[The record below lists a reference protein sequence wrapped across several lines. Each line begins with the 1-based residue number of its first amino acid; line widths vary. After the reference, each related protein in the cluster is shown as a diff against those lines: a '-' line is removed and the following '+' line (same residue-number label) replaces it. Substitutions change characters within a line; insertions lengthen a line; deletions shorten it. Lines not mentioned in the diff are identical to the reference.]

1 MKTVTSTDEYT
12 IYQRRDG
19 RYAVKAADKSAING
33 DEKVKILVE
42 HELIAAA
49 LPAEP
54 EPEPEPVEESADAEA
69 AAEAEESSEEAAAE
83 EASED
88 APADEA
94 SADEA
99 SAEDGDAEEDAD
111 HIRHH

>member
-54 EPEPEPVEESADAEA
+54 EPEPVEESADAEA

-111 HIRHH
+111 KA